1 MLVELNPPVDDVR
14 DFCSRCSQLGYN
26 NNSTLLTM
34 KWQWCLDNGGAWWAA
49 YRDDKIVSIAGCHPF
64 RDGYRLVF
72 RGAQTE
78 SNQTGLSKH
87 HLSSIPWAVLMPE
100 QIAWCSGVATG
111 ETPGYIT
118 TNVANDASGK
128 MNRTH
133 RVMNLL
139 ATQRIVN
146 YLDTNVVYGAKQSIW
161 TLNVGAYFQT
171 LR

>member
-1 MLVELNPPVDDVR
+1 MKVEINPPTADVR
-14 DFCSRCSQLGYN
+14 EFCKRCSQLGYN
-26 NNSTLLTM
+26 NNSNLYSM

-49 YRDDKIVSIAGCHPF
+49 YDGDQIVSIAGCHPF
-64 RDGYRLVF
+64 LDGYRLVC
-72 RGAQTE
+72 RGAQTQ

-118 TNVANDASGK
+118 TNVSHDASGK

-133 RVMNLL
+133 RVLNRLSE
-139 ATQRIVN
+139 QRIVK
-146 YLDTNVVYGAKQSIW
+146 YIQTEKVFGTKQSIW
-161 TLNVGAYFQT
+161 QLQVGAYFET